1 MAFPDETGCAA
12 GVELHP
18 DLKAVMELQQVDL
31 KIAELS
37 AQIDDLPGQIQNLES
52 QLNEFIHAHE
62 DQKSRLTQNQKERR
76 DLDGEIQIVQARI
89 TKHKDQLY
97 QVKTNEQYRAM
108 LKEIEGEESNIHRI
122 EDQILEKM
130 LEAEQLEKSIQDA
143 AARLGSEKARVA
155 QEVADLRALR
165 QKDVDD
171 RESLQ
176 ARRQELEAAV
186 SESVRNI
193 YERVRKMRRG
203 VALAEVRDGSCT
215 GCNVLLRPQVY
226 NEVRTNDSVLT
237 CETCNRI
244 LYYLE
249 PSPAAEEE
257 SENVSKSAG
266 RELGS
271 E

>member
-1 MAFPDETGCAA
+1 
-12 GVELHP
+12 VELHP
-18 DLKAVMELQQVDL
+18 DLKAVIELQQVDL

-37 AQIDDLPGQIQNLES
+37 AQIDDLPVHIQTLES

-62 DQKSRLTQNQKERR
+62 DRKQRLTQNQKERR
-76 DLDGEIQIVQARI
+76 DLEGEIQIVQARI
-89 TKHKDQLY
+89 TRHKDQLY

-108 LKEIEGEESNIHRI
+108 LKEIEGEESNIHAI

-130 LEAEQLEKSIQDA
+130 LEAEQLEKNIHDA
-143 AARLGSEKARVA
+143 AARLGSEKERVA
-155 QEVADLRALR
+155 KEVADLRALR

-176 ARRQELEAAV
+176 ARRKELEAAV
-186 SESVRNI
+186 SDSIRLI

-226 NEVRTNDSVLT
+226 NEVRANDSVMT

-244 LYYLE
+244 LYYVE
-249 PSPAAEEE
+249 PPPAAEV
-257 SENVSKSAG
+257 STENLSKAAD
-266 RELGS
+266 REFGQK
-271 E
+271 